1 MCVCR
6 WGLMWEN
13 NGCNVGEGMHC
24 MGLDGENSIFLP
36 PPARDMTQFC
46 FLLLPRAAKNRFFF
60 LVLAGKKES
69 PASRTFPPIFTPHNA
84 KKILGPLVTQVGA
97 PGTFF
102 VSPPPH
108 FCAMSREERRFVAC
122 DPSSFFLS
130 FSFLGFCFCLHPPSL
145 AFLRRVFLS
154 IPPPP
159 PCFTTRAGGGG
170 GGGGGG
176 GERNN

>member
-1 MCVCR
+1 
-6 WGLMWEN
+6 
-13 NGCNVGEGMHC
+13 MH
-24 MGLDGENSIFLP
+24 GPGGREFYFPSSSRSSHDPNSV
-36 PPARDMTQFC
+36 FC
-46 FLLLPRAAKNRFFF
+46 SFRGQRKIDIFF